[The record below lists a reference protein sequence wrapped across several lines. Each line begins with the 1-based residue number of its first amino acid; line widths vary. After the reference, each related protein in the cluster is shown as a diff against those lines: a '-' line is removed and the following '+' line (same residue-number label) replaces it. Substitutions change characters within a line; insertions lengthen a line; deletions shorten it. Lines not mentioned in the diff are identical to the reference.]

1 MDDLPDL
8 QLVGL
13 SGYEPVPE
21 ALLTGLQSGELSKK
35 RRPPN
40 AFLIYCTEN
49 RAEFRAENPDRPNI
63 EISRMLAD
71 RWKEMDEECRAPY
84 RRRAQDQQAEFKQ
97 TCPDYH
103 YDKAKLRRARRPLGH
118 DMKLVEFPDLVTL
131 VNLPI
136 DELRACI
143 NVLQGQVLMSCQQS
157 LPQFMQSDAEAFP
170 RMEHGFVHDVFQGG
184 Q

>member
-8 QLVGL
+8 QLAGL
-13 SGYEPVPE
+13 SGYDPVPD
-21 ALLTGLQSGELSKK
+21 ALVGLQSDAAKR

-40 AFLIYCTEN
+40 AFLLYCVDN
-49 RAEFRAENPDRPNI
+49 RGEFRSQNPDKTNI

-71 RWKEMDEECRAPY
+71 RWREMDEESRAPY
-84 RRRAQDQQAEFKQ
+84 RLRAQEQQAEFKQ
-97 TCPDYH
+97 ACPEYR
-103 YDKAKLRRARRPLGH
+103 YDKAKLRRARRPPGH
-118 DMKLVEFPDLVTL
+118 EMKQVELPDIVTL

-143 NVLQGQVLMSCQQS
+143 NVLQGQVLMSYQQG
-157 LPQFMQSDAEAFP
+157 LPQFMQNDAEAFQ
-170 RMEHGFVHDVFQGG
+170 RIEHGFVQDVFQGG